1 MSTLRAVIFDTDG
14 VLLDSAALHAAA
26 WKSAVDG
33 CLDTWASAG
42 GRQPLFDAEREY
54 RGLVDGKPRHDG
66 ALALLT
72 ARRIALPEGA
82 PGDPPGCG
90 TVWAVA
96 TRKEHAFMETL
107 RTRRVEPFDDVRPA
121 LSRLRNQSV
130 RCAAVSASR
139 HARPLLESAG
149 LAGLF
154 DALVDGADA
163 DRLGLAGKPDPAL
176 FLEAADRLGIAPA
189 RAAVVEDALAG
200 VEAGRLGH
208 FGLVVGISRTR
219 APEAEVQLR
228 AHGADVVFPGLTA
241 VAERVCGAVP

>member
-26 WKSAVDG
+26 WKSAFDG
-33 CLDTWASAG
+33 CLDTWAPAG
-42 GRQPLFDAEREY
+42 GRQSPFDAELEY

-66 ALALLT
+66 ALAFLT

-82 PGDPPGCG
+82 PDDPPGCG

-107 RTRRVEPFDDVRPA
+107 RTRPVEPFDDVRPA
-121 LSRLRNQSV
+121 LGRLRNQSV

-154 DALVDGADA
+154 DALADGVDA

-200 VEAGRLGH
+200 VEAGRRGH

-228 AHGADVVFPGLTA
+228 AHGADVVFPSLTA
-241 VAERVCGAVP
+241 VAEKVCGAVP